1 MAVLGGSR
9 PLSRGCGYT
18 PLGHTF
24 DFILFKFY
32 FFFYTQEQ
40 ETKKE
45 EMKIEDETYVNTAY
59 TSATYDK
66 VNLHYQSNL
75 NHEAKMV

>member
-1 MAVLGGSR
+1 
-9 PLSRGCGYT
+9 
-18 PLGHTF
+18 
-24 DFILFKFY
+24 
-32 FFFYTQEQ
+32 
-40 ETKKE
+40 
-45 EMKIEDETYVNTAY
+45 MKIEDETYVNTAY